1 MKYCYA
7 LLLLCFLIPGLHAQN
22 ADTAQL
28 EAVVESLKWAIRIK
42 NYEKAARDIDSVYLL
57 YKTAY
62 GEQSAPAASFLRL
75 KGLNCYYY
83 GKYDSAQHWYEKA
96 LSIRNS
102 LPDSSTSANRLSAA
116 VLYDNLGL
124 VQTELG
130 LYRMAL
136 ANHEKALH
144 IREEHAAPGAVDI
157 AYSWGNVGKAQS
169 LFGEYYMAEDL
180 CRKAIPRLLATKP
193 PIDWAAVA
201 SIQNN
206 LAGVL
211 SRSGQLDSAILWY
224 KNAETTF
231 KRISRMNPNNYADE
245 KIRIAIF
252 QNMSAAY
259 LFKKE
264 YQVARDT
271 LAAAL
276 KFCGNKK
283 RLEPLRIDLY
293 NNIAAAWIESKVPD
307 SSFYWSYRSIA
318 LSQQIYGKGHSS
330 AGLGYTNLAS
340 AYSVVQPARP
350 DLAAT
355 YLDSAFLVL
364 GGETFRPDR
373 LLARI
378 SSKDLDERV
387 GFDTLLNRLGVLKAF
402 GEIAQREHF
411 ISAGKI
417 FLEYCRAAYTSTGDI
432 LYLRKAEKM
441 SFLIDRYFDYCR
453 SALSDVEARQVLQGF
468 AFNYYERSTAI
479 QYSLMKNTR
488 ERELPLRRAFYF
500 SEKSKAL
507 TLFESVRAARVLDI
521 KGVDTVLLK
530 EEERQRSAVANA
542 EKKYF
547 TARDMQAA
555 ETDIIKKKEK
565 GKAVSEAL
573 AELAEKR
580 LALEQILKQLRK
592 NSSYQQ
598 ARQTAAPITLEETQ
612 RALCNTGTTVMSYI
626 AGDTSLYI
634 IVINHDRVDLVEIEK
649 KFPLEEWVRIF
660 RDTIDAPASAEY
672 HENETSRMHANR
684 CLAEHAYLLY
694 QHLIAP
700 VIPLLRA
707 NIVLIPDGPLCA
719 LPFEALLRAP
729 VGNQVL
735 KPSRWDYLL
744 HHFNIRYAYSASLLQ
759 EMSNQKTGGHP
770 SRRFAG
776 FAPWYEGRSRTFDCN
791 EKQECKSLRN
801 SGVPLYCSGQ
811 EIYCIGQQF
820 TGVPA
825 LFYGKEATVGQFRKI
840 AGEYGILHLS
850 LHGEAD
856 EQVGNNAA
864 LVFSNTSRLYVREL
878 YNLHLNA
885 ELVVL
890 SACKT
895 GLGAFRRGEGIISLS
910 RGFALAGAQSILS
923 AIWSTSDGGSRTE
936 MMAFYQH
943 ALSGKSKSAAL
954 TEAKRLMA
962 KNTRR
967 DDAHPFYWAGF
978 LLSGADTPL
987 RQ

>member
-7 LLLLCFLIPGLHAQN
+7 LLLLCFLIPGLRAQN

-28 EAVVESLKWAIRIK
+28 ESVVESLKWAIRIK

-83 GKYDSAQHWYEKA
+83 GKYDSAHFWYEKA
-96 LSIRNS
+96 LHIREN
-102 LPDSSTSANRLSAA
+102 LPDRSTANFLSTA

-130 LYRMAL
+130 LYRRAL
-136 ANHEKALH
+136 DNHEKALL
-144 IREEHAAPGAVDI
+144 IREEHAPASAVDI

-169 LFGEYYMAEDL
+169 LFGEYYIAEDL

-231 KRISRMNPNNYADE
+231 KRISRMTPLKYEDE

-350 DLAAT
+350 DLAAI
-355 YLDSAFLVL
+355 YIDSAFLVL

-378 SSKDLDERV
+378 SSKDLDERA
-387 GFDTLLNRLGVLKAF
+387 GFDAILNRMGVLKGF

-411 ISAGKI
+411 ITAGKI

-441 SFLIDRYFDYCR
+441 SFLMDRYFDYCR
-453 SALSDVEARQVLQGF
+453 AALSDVEARQVLQAY
-468 AFNYYERSTAI
+468 AFNYYERSTFI
-479 QYSLMKNTR
+479 QYTLMNKTG

-507 TLFESVRAARVLDI
+507 TLFESVRAARTLAI
-521 KGVDTVLLK
+521 TGVDTVLLK
-530 EEERQRSAVANA
+530 EEEHQRSAVANA
-542 EKKYF
+542 EKNYF
-547 TARDMQAA
+547 AARDLQAT
-555 ETDIIKKKEK
+555 ETDAVKKKEK
-565 GKAVSEAL
+565 GELVNKALV
-573 AELAEKR
+573 ELAERRFLLEQTLKR
-580 LALEQILKQLRK
+580 LRK
-592 NSSYQQ
+592 IPAYQK
-598 ARQTAAPITLEETQ
+598 ARQTAATITIEEAQ
-612 RALCNTGTTVMSYI
+612 RKFCNDSTTLLSYI

-634 IVINHDRVDLVEIEK
+634 IVINRDRADLVEIEK
-649 KFPLEEWVRIF
+649 KFPLEKWVRIF
-660 RDTIDAPASAEY
+660 RDTIDAPAFAEY
-672 HENETSRMHANR
+672 HENETSRMHANQ
-684 CLAEHAYLLY
+684 CLADHAYLLY

-707 NIVLIPDGPLCA
+707 NIVLVPDGPLCA
-719 LPFEALLRAP
+719 LPFEALLRVP
-729 VGNQVL
+729 VGNQTL

-759 EMSNQKTGGHP
+759 EMSDQKTRYIP

-776 FAPWYEGRSRTFDCN
+776 FAPWYEGKNRTFDCE
-791 EKQECKSLRN
+791 EKPECKSLRY
-801 SGVPLYCSGQ
+801 SGTPLYCSGQ
-811 EIYCIGQQF
+811 EIYCIGRQF
-820 TGVPA
+820 PEGHA
-825 LFYGKEATVGQFRKI
+825 LFYGEEATVDQFRKI
-840 AGEYGILHLS
+840 AGAYGILHLS

-864 LVFSNTSRLYVREL
+864 LVFNHHSRLYVREL
-878 YNLHLNA
+878 YNLQLNA

-895 GLGAFRRGEGIISLS
+895 GLGAFRRGEGMISMS
-910 RGFALAGAQSILS
+910 RGFALAGTQSILS
-923 AIWSTSDGGSRTE
+923 AIWSTADGDSRTE

-943 ALSGKSKSAAL
+943 ALAGKSKSAAL
-954 TEAKRLMA
+954 TEAKRQMA
-962 KNTRR
+962 KNTHR